1 MTKKDK
7 QMIKNA
13 TLHMMDQYIGHFALF
28 KLPPRIPFDLDP
40 PDLDPLISPLSYKE
54 MQNLLSMHLS
64 GHAKYLDMNPLRTTM
79 KLCHADRRFA
89 VS

>member
-28 KLPPRIPFDLDP
+28 KLPPPPIPFDLDP
-40 PDLDPLISPLSYKE
+40 PDLDPLTSPL
-54 MQNLLSMHLS
+54 NIDIIVDL
-64 GHAKYLDMNPLRTTM
+64 NP
-79 KLCHADRRFA
+79 
-89 VS
+89 